1 MTFDERDVES
11 MLRSMFFMGAIHGS
25 FLVSR
30 GKWTWENRMK
40 YEDACVK
47 FLIER
52 EKQKERNR
60 ECMKNSKG
68 SR

>member
-11 MLRSMFFMGAIHGS
+11 MLRAMFFMGAIHGS

-30 GKWTWENRMK
+30 GKWNWENRQK

-52 EKQKERNR
+52 EKGKQK
-60 ECMKNSKG
+60 
-68 SR
+68 

>member
-1 MTFDERDVES
+1 MFDEQEVEK

-30 GKWTWENRMK
+30 GQWNWENRMK

-47 FLIER
+47 FLMWRHEL
-52 EKQKERNR
+52 KQKEQ
-60 ECMKNSKG
+60 K
-68 SR
+68 